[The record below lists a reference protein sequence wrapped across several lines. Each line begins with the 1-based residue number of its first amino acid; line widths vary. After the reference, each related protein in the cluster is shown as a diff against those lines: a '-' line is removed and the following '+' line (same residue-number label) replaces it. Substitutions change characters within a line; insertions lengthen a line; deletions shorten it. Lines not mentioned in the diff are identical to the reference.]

1 MDWSSFS
8 SVSCARL
15 LGSDGGSARGSTAAA
30 TKLALAVPQV
40 TRAIVTQHAG
50 YITPGMHNGQVR
62 ASLGRKCHE

>member
-40 TRAIVTQHAG
+40 TRKRVTQHVE
-50 YITPGMHNGQVR
+50 YITPGMLDGKVR
-62 ASLGRKCHE
+62 ASLGRKCRE

>member
-8 SVSCARL
+8 PISFARL

-30 TKLALAVPQV
+30 TQLAPAVPQV

-50 YITPGMHNGQVR
+50 YITPRMLDGKMGAWH
-62 ASLGRKCHE
+62 GRKCHE